1 MLTTPRSHRPF
12 AKNTQNVVK
21 LRSAF
26 DMPDARRRSKLH
38 AQSEIQD
45 ADALLDASSSAL
57 SSPSLSRT
65 LAVSATAADPFV
77 YSFDR
82 TDSPGRPLTLEV
94 FVKKTTGRETEKLV
108 EREYEV
114 LDANGQA
121 VRGRR
126 ARAVLRR
133 GGTESSGDGN
143 GKGEE
148 EEQWGKEEDG
158 FELV

>member
-1 MLTTPRSHRPF
+1 MGG
-12 AKNTQNVVK
+12 N
-21 LRSAF
+21 
-26 DMPDARRRSKLH
+26 
-38 AQSEIQD
+38 
-45 ADALLDASSSAL
+45 
-57 SSPSLSRT
+57 
-65 LAVSATAADPFV
+65 ADPFV

-94 FVKKTTGRETEKLV
+94 FVKTTGRETEKLV

-114 LDANGQA
+114 LDGNGEA

-133 GGTESSGDGN
+133 TGTSKEREAEG
-143 GKGEE
+143 
-148 EEQWGKEEDG
+148 GKEEEDEE